1 MFVMRCSSDLG
12 MYTTTCTWYLI
23 KSIKEVE
30 FRNSSLNAK
39 TEHYLFSV
47 EYRKLNCLYYAIIC
61 PGDLILQIVYQ
72 KNLNRSIC

>member
-1 MFVMRCSSDLG
+1 MHVCDECSSDL

-47 EYRKLNCLYYAIIC
+47 EHRKLNYYTMLLFALVI
-61 PGDLILQIVYQ
+61 
-72 KNLNRSIC
+72 